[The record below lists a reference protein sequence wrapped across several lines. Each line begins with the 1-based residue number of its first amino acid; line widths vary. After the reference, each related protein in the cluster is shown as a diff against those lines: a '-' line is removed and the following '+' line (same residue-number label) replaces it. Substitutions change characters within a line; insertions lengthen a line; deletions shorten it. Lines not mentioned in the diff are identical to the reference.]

1 MRTGAAPAPVMLTNS
16 NTRVVWLIFGN
27 DSRRAQPIAG
37 GIRIYTG
44 TISNE
49 YFDSLHAEI
58 NEQLTGTS

>member
-1 MRTGAAPAPVMLTNS
+1 
-16 NTRVVWLIFGN
+16 LIFGN

-49 YFDSLHAEI
+49 YFDSLHAEVS
-58 NEQLTGTS
+58 EQLTRTS